1 MTPDCPLQPPAGVR
15 VASVTEHRADHQ
27 ALQRDDWLAEE
38 VPVALVFNGISQAVM
53 MASPHDL
60 EDFALGFG
68 LTEGLLHTPKELH
81 GVDLVTTPDGIEV
94 QMSVSAAC
102 AWRLKERRRHMAGR
116 TGCGLCGIDS
126 LTEVCRPAPVLAP
139 QSVSAPALACALRSL
154 RDWQPMQQ
162 LSGATHAAAFCNL
175 AGDIQLAREDV
186 GRHNALDK
194 LIGAMVRGRCAPH
207 EGFIAISSRA
217 SHEMVH
223 KTAMAGV
230 AVLAAVSAP
239 TTRAVD
245 TALQANIALAGFVRS
260 QDFVAYTHPER
271 FGLHAP

>member
-1 MTPDCPLQPPAGVR
+1 MSPDCPLQPPAGVR
-15 VASVTEHRADHQ
+15 VASVIEQRADRP

-68 LTEGLLHTPKELH
+68 LSEGLLQTPDELH
-81 GVDLVTTPDGIEV
+81 GVEVVPTPDGIEV
-94 QMSVSAAC
+94 QMSVSSAC
-102 AWRLKERRRHMAGR
+102 AWRLKARRRHMAGR

-126 LTEVCRPAPVLAP
+126 LSEVCRPSPVLPP
-139 QSVSAPALACALRSL
+139 QSVPPQALAGALRSL

-162 LSGATHAAAFCNL
+162 LSGATHAAAFCSL
-175 AGDIQLAREDV
+175 TGEILLVREDV

-194 LIGAMVRGRCAPH
+194 LIGAMVRGRRTPH
-207 EGFIAISSRA
+207 AGFIAITSRA

-239 TTRAVD
+239 TARAVD
-245 TALQANIALAGFVRS
+245 TALQANMALAGFVRG

-271 FGLHAP
+271 FGLHTP